1 MARIQKKLIVWMIA
15 QGEGILLPD
24 LWSFTR
30 REARD
35 KAVRSKALP
44 WANLEAKGWTS
55 NKVTITALPNGHHNT
70 EARKD

>member
-1 MARIQKKLIVWMIA
+1 MARIQKRLMVWMIA
-15 QGEGILLPD
+15 QGDGILLPD

-55 NKVTITALPNGHHNT
+55 NKVAITKVAITPVTNRDRG
-70 EARKD
+70 